1 MQEEKSGTTQ
11 RLTYSTKYETSWT
24 RRLFN
29 TPKDLLIPSFVTLGV
44 SRDLASATKQSDV
57 RQYRATLTNNS
68 FNNFGRDSFNPIFS
82 WYEQDEVITSLTA
95 IMKVPD
101 DLPENTTYQIS
112 GYIQLLLQRKGQTTP
127 AVELVKFFSKKA
139 AELDFSISRKETLNI
154 EISKASEVRKQVY
167 SYAHSVEAK
176 FLQHYTLSTGL
187 GIDFK
192 YFSNSANLLS
202 LTFSIGGKAEF

>member
-1 MQEEKSGTTQ
+1 M
-11 RLTYSTKYETSWT
+11 
-24 RRLFN
+24 
-29 TPKDLLIPSFVTLGV
+29 IPSFVTLGV

-112 GYIQLLLQRKGQTTP
+112 GYIQLLLFINSTDTLKTALDGSFETNADYSGKTTIIWQRKGQTTP

-187 GIDFK
+187 GIDFR